1 MNTGI
6 DISAWQKGFDLNNA
20 AVEGFKYCI
29 AKAGGNDAK
38 NPYKDSQFENFYKQ
52 AVEKGFKIG
61 AYYFGCAFSVE
72 TAIQEANYFISYLKG
87 KRIVHVYYDVE
98 GKMLNQGYQHLTEII
113 AAFCQTMINA
123 GYACGVYTSESHFN
137 SRFNDAAVA
146 IFPHWVARYSTKA
159 PTLKSGAPLEIWQY
173 GGSVNYLRS
182 PKIAGTTVDQ
192 DLIYIDWVDP
202 DSQPIVAADVLVTVP
217 EHKKTVEELAQEVL
231 ANVWGTGATRRK
243 KLTAAG
249 YDYVAVQKKVDEVI
263 AQRKTTG
270 KEYVVQEVVKTIPI
284 IGITVKRGETLSAIA
299 KRYNTTVDALMKANP
314 DIKNK
319 NLIYVGQY
327 IKIA

>member
-1 MNTGI
+1 MSYGI
-6 DISAWQKGFDLNNA
+6 DVSAWQKGFDLNSA
-20 AVEGFKYCI
+20 KAEGFTTVIC
-29 AKAGGNDAK
+29 KAGGADAGR
-38 NPYKDSQFENFYKQ
+38 YKDSQFENFYKQ
-52 AVEKGFKIG
+52 AVDKGFKVG

-72 TAIQEANYFISYLKG
+72 AAIQEANYFISYLSG

-113 AAFCQTMINA
+113 AAFCQTLINA

-137 SRFNDAAVA
+137 SRFNDNAVA
-146 IFPHWVARYSTKA
+146 IFPHWVARYSST
-159 PTLKSGAPLEIWQY
+159 PPHLKSIAPIEIWQY
-173 GGSVNYLRS
+173 GGSTNYLRS
-182 PKIAGTTVDQ
+182 PKIGKYTIDQ
-192 DLIYIDWVDP
+192 DIIYIDWVDP
-202 DSQPIVAADVLVTVP
+202 DSQPIVNEVTIP
-217 EHKKTVEELAQEVL
+217 QYTKTVDELAQEVL
-231 ANVWGTGATRRK
+231 ANVWGTGISRK
-243 KLTAAG
+243 IALTKAG
-249 YDYVAVQKKVDEVI
+249 YDYYAVQKKVDEI
-263 AQRKTTG
+263 IGRRKATG
-270 KEYVVQEVVKTIPI
+270 KEYVVQEVAKTIPV